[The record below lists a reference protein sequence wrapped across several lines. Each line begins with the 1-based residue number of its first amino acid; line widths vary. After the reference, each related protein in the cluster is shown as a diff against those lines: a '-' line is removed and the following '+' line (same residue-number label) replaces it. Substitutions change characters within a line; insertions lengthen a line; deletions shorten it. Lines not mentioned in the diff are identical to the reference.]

1 MPPHSQQLTT
11 LKLPTLLPT
20 TLSRQLHRLY
30 SPIKSQISP
39 IIPSDF
45 IRKVL
50 LTIVAMCHYTFR
62 LTAPSLITIRLAYT
76 LIHVAEGYNEEQYCR
91 LKAIGGV

>member
-1 MPPHSQQLTT
+1 MTDSDD
-11 LKLPTLLPT
+11 
-20 TLSRQLHRLY
+20 Y
-30 SPIKSQISP
+30 SPIKSQIPP

-62 LTAPSLITIRLAYT
+62 LTAPTLITIGLAYT
-76 LIHVAEGYNEEQYCR
+76 LIHVAVGYNEEQHR
-91 LKAIGGV
+91 RPKTTEEGITKKAVILR